1 MRAEVQPTAEDGC
14 GRDERMAERSRKLN
28 TNAGFSLIELIVAV
42 IIMSV
47 LAGSAVIGISQVMK
61 TNVTTAVEK
70 LAVMYDRAQ
79 YDNFYLDGEVILRLE
94 YVNENYEAVVLHIT
108 QEGGITKEQELSRE
122 KIADKKVE
130 VTAVT
135 SGGGATDVAVTP
147 VTIAFYKSSGAMKTE
162 GTVYSGIRLQ
172 NAARKAEL
180 VLVEHTGRCFVD
192 AAPDW

>member
-1 MRAEVQPTAEDGC
+1 M
-14 GRDERMAERSRKLN
+14 N
-28 TNAGFSLIELIVAV
+28 TDAGFSLIELIVVV

-47 LAGSAVIGISQVMK
+47 LAGSAVIGISQVMR
-61 TNVTTAVEK
+61 TNVATAVEK
-70 LAVMYDRAQ
+70 LAVLYDRAQ

-94 YVNENYEAVVLHIT
+94 YVNGNYEAAVLQVT
-108 QEGGITKEQELSRE
+108 QEGDLERVQELSRE
-122 KIADKKVE
+122 TIADQKVE

-135 SGGGATDVAVTP
+135 SGGSETDVAVMP

-172 NAARKAEL
+172 NAAKKAEL

-192 AAPDW
+192 TDPDW